1 MAGSEHRRS
10 GTYTNV
16 RKSASEWDLEC
27 TTARMMALLVEGE
40 RESVLVFVLL
50 AARPRVV
57 TFCDPYDRPLT
68 ALGSSFG
75 NT

>member
-1 MAGSEHRRS
+1 
-10 GTYTNV
+10 
-16 RKSASEWDLEC
+16 
-27 TTARMMALLVEGE
+27 MMALLMEGE